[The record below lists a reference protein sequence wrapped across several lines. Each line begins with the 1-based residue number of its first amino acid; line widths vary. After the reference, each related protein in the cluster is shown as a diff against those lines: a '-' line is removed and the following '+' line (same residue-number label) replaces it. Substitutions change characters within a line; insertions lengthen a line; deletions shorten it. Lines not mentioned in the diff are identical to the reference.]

1 MRRYAF
7 AAAALV
13 LVSSLSC
20 RKQQSDATAGVG
32 DTASASATAEDP
44 AMEMPD
50 TATGV
55 RDFAFDQRQEFEQ
68 SIRQQL
74 ADIDQQAAA
83 LASQAKSRGGAVS
96 DRALT
101 RIRTS
106 RRAVE
111 QDLKRVNTATAGN
124 WDQIKN
130 EINQGVDQLNEAIQA
145 AQPK

>member
-1 MRRYAF
+1 MRRSAL

-13 LVSSLSC
+13 LVSSPSC

-32 DTASASATAEDP
+32 DTANTSATVP
-44 AMEMPD
+44 APATEMPD

-55 RDFAFDQRQEFEQ
+55 RDFGFDQRRDFDQ

-74 ADIDQQAAA
+74 ADIDQQVAQ
-83 LASQAKSRGGAVS
+83 LRTQVKSRGGAVS
-96 DRALT
+96 DRAVARLLGM
-101 RIRTS
+101 

-111 QDLKRVNTATAGN
+111 RDLGRVNTATAGN
-124 WDQIKN
+124 WEQVKN
-130 EINQGVDQLNEAIQA
+130 EITQGVDQLNEAIQA